1 MTGVEGNS
9 EEAVEQEGNSQSP
22 SKKSQVE
29 GVANGGGNPENSG
42 NESPSKVEEMERG
55 ES

>member
-9 EEAVEQEGNSQSP
+9 EEAAEQEGNSQSP

-29 GVANGGGNPENSG
+29 GVANGGNPENSG